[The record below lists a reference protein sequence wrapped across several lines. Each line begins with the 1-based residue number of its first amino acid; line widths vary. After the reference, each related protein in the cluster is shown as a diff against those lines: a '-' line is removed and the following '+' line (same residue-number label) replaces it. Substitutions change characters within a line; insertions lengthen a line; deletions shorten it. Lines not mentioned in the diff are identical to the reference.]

1 MEDFTVEKYAVL
13 TTYTMTKFKLNIKNV
28 EKLVNCKSFEE
39 YLKDQKIEIIQA
51 EPFLQKLNLNSVPAG
66 NKPSPFD
73 LKE

>member
-51 EPFLQKLNLNSVPAG
+51 EPFL
-66 NKPSPFD
+66 
-73 LKE
+73 

>member
-39 YLKDQKIEIIQA
+39 YLKDQKIEIIQV
-51 EPFLQKLNLNSVPAG
+51 EPFLHKLNSVPVG